1 MVCQNSSS
9 EGTPQWD
16 RSIRTRWSHDRLQTF
31 VCEARKNT
39 LPQLGVLTDID
50 QLKCQLTRDSGDKIH
65 VSNFM
70 SPKKSHEVDAM
81 AELCALLAC
90 HRHVSKVCV

>member
-16 RSIRTRWSHDRLQTF
+16 RSIRTRWSQDSLQTF

-50 QLKCQLTRDSGDKIH
+50 QLKCQLTRDSGDKIQ

-81 AELCALLAC
+81 AELCTLLAC